1 MLLKQCTVQ
10 DGTTLNLFESTEEAI
25 GYVSEQ
31 LLKQS
36 TEFQSAE
43 IVTVNN
49 EVYNYQNVEPLLQD
63 LMNL

>member
-1 MLLKQCTVQ
+1 MLLKQCKVQ
-10 DGTTLNLFESTEEAI
+10 DGTTLNLFENTEEAI

-36 TEFQSAE
+36 TEYQSAE

>member
-1 MLLKQCTVQ
+1 MLLKQCKVQ
-10 DGTTLNLFESTEEAI
+10 DGTTLNLFENTEEAI